1 MSSDNII
8 AESEQCIVNFYTL
21 GCRFTGYIGPFDN
34 GYFDPA
40 NAILYSVKAGCR
52 CFVLEIDY
60 LDECDSG
67 VDKYYPR
74 IAIRDIQGK
83 MLIKSNSNLPL
94 CNSSQFSN
102 IHHVCNQINEKAF
115 SSAAQNSSD
124 PVIIVL
130 YFLRTPPGGY
140 KSKTVLDYYSNV
152 AKNLAPLYDRLV
164 LNEIDGGSFYRQKQE
179 GRLLINKISDYNN
192 KVLIFSNANTSGF
205 RDVKT
210 YSPME
215 DLDYLVNLRLVYN
228 QTKLGSTEN
237 SSGGSYGILQS
248 VNDYMSIP
256 EDRTDDI
263 VETTKLRWTICLQT
277 DPSNVTDSDTY
288 NKITS
293 SYGVNCI
300 PIQIFDKNNDFMFSD
315 NTFKKYSYTIK
326 PENLRYVKP
335 PIVIPGEP
343 NPGTD
348 AKGGKLRGP
357 VV

>member
-1 MSSDNII
+1 
-8 AESEQCIVNFYTL
+8 
-21 GCRFTGYIGPFDN
+21 
-34 GYFDPA
+34 
-40 NAILYSVKAGCR
+40 
-52 CFVLEIDY
+52 
-60 LDECDSG
+60 
-67 VDKYYPR
+67 
-74 IAIRDIQGK
+74 
-83 MLIKSNSNLPL
+83 
-94 CNSSQFSN
+94 
-102 IHHVCNQINEKAF
+102 
-115 SSAAQNSSD
+115 
-124 PVIIVL
+124 
-130 YFLRTPPGGY
+130 LRTPPGGY

-248 VNDYMSIP
+248 VSDYMSIP

-263 VETTKLRWTICLQT
+263 VESTKLRWTICLQT
-277 DPSNVTDSDTY
+277 DPSNATDSDTY
-288 NKITS
+288 NKIAS

-348 AKGGKLRGP
+348 AKGGKLRSP